1 MTQQPANSR
10 IAFRPS
16 PTGTR
21 TDMILFIVSMVFWV
35 VVVAHAALAPSAGSV
50 AYGLVG
56 LGFLAYNWR
65 KYRHGV
71 VADSVGLHRPLRRVL
86 PWDHVHAIEEP
97 SELRPELVL
106 WCTDGKR
113 RGTLL
118 PIEYADELSRI
129 SGRPIQ
135 TEKVMQHPMPK
146 VEARKTWQ
154 QEQGDFAARAARV
167 EARNAELLGETE
179 IPRGSSG

>member
-1 MTQQPANSR
+1 MTEQPADSR

-21 TDMILFIVSMVFWV
+21 TDTILFIVSMVFWV
-35 VVVAHAALAPSAGSV
+35 AVVVHAAAAPSVGSV

-71 VADSVGLHRPLRRVL
+71 VADSAGLHRPLRRVL
-86 PWDHVHAIEEP
+86 PWDEVHAIEEP

-135 TEKVMQHPMPK
+135 TEKVMQRPMPK
-146 VEARKTWQ
+146 VEVRKTWQ
-154 QEQGDFAARAARV
+154 QEQDDFAARAARV